1 MIAVPSFRRNPT
13 HAAAFFAGLCACL
26 VAGSFFVEYVLLVE
40 PCPLC
45 IVQRYTYASLAA
57 IFLAAALLGGRQA
70 RQRTL
75 LLVALAFVLMGG
87 GVAAYQS
94 KLQLFPAAQA
104 ATCSASLSYML
115 DTLPVTDVVAR
126 LFQAHGDCSDTSFK
140 ILGLTLAQISL
151 VVFTLFLAWL
161 APVLRRPVRSRPA
174 AATPLARNTLQSRRA
189 PGVMRR
195 A

>member
-1 MIAVPSFRRNPT
+1 MITLPSFRRNPT
-13 HAAAFFAGLCACL
+13 AAAALLGALCGGL

-45 IVQRYTYASLAA
+45 IIQRYTYATLVPVFA
-57 IFLAAALLGGRQA
+57 AAALLGGKPR
-70 RQRTL
+70 RQRAL
-75 LLVALAFVLMGG
+75 LLVALAFVLIGG

-94 KLQLFPAAQA
+94 KLQLFPVAQA

-115 DTLPVTDVVAR
+115 DTLPVTDVVGR

-140 ILGLTLAQISL
+140 IVGLTLAQISL
-151 VVFTLFLAWL
+151 VMFTVLLAWL
-161 APVLRRPVRSRPA
+161 VLVLKRPA
-174 AATPLARNTLQSRRA
+174 RAPARPTASRVARDTLQSRRA
-189 PGVMRR
+189 PGVRR